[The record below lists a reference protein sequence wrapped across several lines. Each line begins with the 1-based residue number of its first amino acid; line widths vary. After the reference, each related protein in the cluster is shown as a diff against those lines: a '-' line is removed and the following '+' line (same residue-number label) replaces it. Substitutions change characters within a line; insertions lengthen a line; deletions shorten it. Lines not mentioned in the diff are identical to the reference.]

1 VEQMIEK
8 NEFKASFPVQLEQ
21 FLADHLVECIWLL
34 DFNSGR
40 FKYISPS
47 IFQLRGVTVEEAL
60 QERLEDIMTSES
72 MADIHRIAEASLPA
86 YLAGDRRAE
95 TMWQIGEFRQYHK
108 DGSVID
114 VEISTRIVDSDEP
127 GAIHVIGVT
136 RDISRRK
143 ALERDLQ
150 VEMQRKSE
158 LIEKLKASEYQLLQL
173 TRELREKNEVLEKVS
188 ITDQLTGIYNRLY
201 FEQRATEE
209 IERSQRYN
217 VPVSLIIFDLDY
229 FKKINDQ
236 WGHGTGDEVLKRITS
251 EIGKNI
257 RKIDL
262 LARWGGE
269 EFVILLPETHQDQAR
284 VVAEKLRILAGEI
297 VYPTIGQVTASFG
310 VAQRKRGE
318 GLESWFIRVDRA
330 MYRAKSLGRNLV
342 SVWMDQEYLIS
353 SNHLEWRPEWESG
366 ETTID
371 EQHRHLLKLA
381 NRLLALTE
389 QEVSRSILVEA
400 FEQFLVHV
408 REHFADEESMLRS
421 SGYPNVE
428 YHEKFHSHLVFR
440 AMQLGQKLEAGHF
453 LKSDMVLFLMDE
465 IVVGHLLT
473 EDAKFF
479 PYFREM
485 RHP

>member
-1 VEQMIEK
+1 
-8 NEFKASFPVQLEQ
+8 
-21 FLADHLVECIWLL
+21 
-34 DFNSGR
+34 
-40 FKYISPS
+40 
-47 IFQLRGVTVEEAL
+47 
-60 QERLEDIMTSES
+60 
-72 MADIHRIAEASLPA
+72 
-86 YLAGDRRAE
+86 
-95 TMWQIGEFRQYHK
+95 
-108 DGSVID
+108 
-114 VEISTRIVDSDEP
+114 
-127 GAIHVIGVT
+127 
-136 RDISRRK
+136 
-143 ALERDLQ
+143 
-150 VEMQRKSE
+150 
-158 LIEKLKASEYQLLQL
+158 L
-173 TRELREKNEVLEKVS
+173 TRELQEKNEALEKLSV
-188 ITDQLTGIYNRLY
+188 TDQLTGIYNRLY
-201 FEQRATEE
+201 FEQRAAEE
-209 IERSQRYN
+209 IERSQRYD

-251 EIGKNI
+251 EVGKNI

-269 EFVILLPETHQDQAR
+269 EFVILLPETHQNQAR

-297 VYPTIGQVTASFG
+297 VYPAIGQVTASFG

-342 SVWMDQEYLIS
+342 SEWMDQEYLIS
-353 SNHLEWRPEWESG
+353 SKRLEWRPEWESG

-371 EQHRHLLKLA
+371 AQHRHLLKLA

-389 QEVSRSILVEA
+389 QEVSTPLLVEA
-400 FEQFLVHV
+400 FDLFLVHV
-408 REHFADEESMLRS
+408 RDHFADEESLLRS

-428 YHEKFHSHLVFR
+428 YHEKFHGHLVFR
-440 AMQLGQKLEAGHF
+440 AMQLKQKLEAGHF
-453 LKSDMVLFLMDE
+453 LKSDMVLFLIDE

-485 RHP
+485 HHQ

>member
-1 VEQMIEK
+1 MNEK
-8 NEFKASFPVQLEQ
+8 SEFKASMPEHLEQ
-21 FLADHLVECIWLL
+21 FLTDHLVECVWLL

-47 IFQLRGVTVEEAL
+47 IFQLRGLTVEEAL
-60 QERLEDIMTSES
+60 RERLEDIMTPES
-72 MADIHRIAEASLPA
+72 MAEIHRIAEASLPA
-86 YLAGDRRAE
+86 YLAGDWRAE
-95 TMWQIGEFRQYHK
+95 TMWQIGEFQQYHK
-108 DGSVID
+108 DGRVID

-127 GAIHVIGVT
+127 DAIHVIGVT

-143 ALERDLQ
+143 ALERELQ

-158 LIEKLKASEYQLLQL
+158 LIEKLKSSEYQLLQM
-173 TRELREKNEVLEKVS
+173 TRELQEKNGALEKVS
-188 ITDQLTGIYNRLY
+188 VTDQLTGIYNRLY
-201 FEQRATEE
+201 FERRAAEE
-209 IERSQRYN
+209 IQRSQRYD
-217 VPVSLIIFDLDY
+217 VPVSLIIFDLDH

-251 EIGKNI
+251 EVSRNI
-257 RKIDL
+257 RAMDL

-284 VVAEKLRILAGEI
+284 VVAQKLRVLAEGI
-297 VYPTIGQVTASFG
+297 VHPTIGQVTASFG
-310 VAQRKRGE
+310 VAQRKSGE

-330 MYRAKSLGRNLV
+330 MYRAKSLGRNQV
-342 SVWMDQEYLIS
+342 SEWMDQEYLTS
-353 SNHLEWRPEWESG
+353 SKHLEWRPEWESG

-371 EQHRHLLKLA
+371 EQHRQLLKLA
-381 NRLLALTE
+381 NRLLTLTE
-389 QEVSRSILVEA
+389 QEVSRSVLVEV

-408 REHFADEESMLRS
+408 REHFADEESLLRS

-440 AMQLGQKLEAGHF
+440 AMQLRQKLEAGHF
-453 LKSDMVLFLMDE
+453 LKSDMVLFLIDE

-473 EDAKFF
+473 EDVKFF

-485 RHP
+485 RRQ